1 MQCSEAMN
9 SPLCDA
15 IHVTEI
21 DSSFQCDTF
30 MPAVD
35 TNLFRVWSASFPA
48 VENGIRFSFVTY
60 VRNESISRPSPPSG
74 GKDGVSR
81 LLGNEE
87 SPLPNIKDMAAV
99 AASCTVQKLPRFIQ
113 ETHEEYQYLNLIQ
126 DYQQRPDWWL
136 ELTSKAMELD
146 NSWDKSAGEYLS
158 LYQSVRVR

>member
-1 MQCSEAMN
+1 MQCSEAMT

-35 TNLFRVWSASFPA
+35 TNLFQVWSASFPA

-60 VRNESISRPSPPSG
+60 VQNESISTPSPPSG

-99 AASCTVQKLPRFIQ
+99 AASCTVQKLPRFVQ

-126 DYQQRPDWWL
+126 DIILNGAQKGDRTGTGTL
-136 ELTSKAMELD
+136 SKFGCQVEMSFHL
-146 NSWDKSAGEYLS
+146 KM
-158 LYQSVRVR
+158 